1 MKTNNTEKLEIRVD
15 IDTFTHD
22 DFPRTVDELVRILNE
37 CKDKYPDSQLLINSY
52 IEDDYGYYY
61 CTFEIYTNRLE
72 TDEEYN
78 KRLEDLKV
86 EELKNKKRKLKK
98 YLKLKREVES
108 YSDMDL
114 ESDLDD

>member
-1 MKTNNTEKLEIRVD
+1 MKINKKINVRVD
-15 IDTFTHD
+15 IDKFTHD
-22 DFPRTVDELVRILNE
+22 NFPRTVDELVSILNE
-37 CKDKYPDSQLLINSY
+37 YKDEYPDSQLLINSY

-78 KRLEDLKV
+78 KRLEDLKL
-86 EELKNKKRKLKK
+86 EEQKTKKEKLKE

>member
-1 MKTNNTEKLEIRVD
+1 MKINEKINVRVN

-22 DFPRTVDELVRILNE
+22 NFPRTADELVSIMNE
-37 CKDKYPDSQLLINSY
+37 YKNKYPDSQLLIYSY
-52 IEDDYGYYY
+52 IEEDYGYYY

-78 KRLEDLKV
+78 KRLEDLKA
-86 EELKNKKRKLKK
+86 EELKNKRRKLRE
-98 YLKLKREVES
+98 YLGLKHEVES

-114 ESDLDD
+114 ESDSDD